1 MRSRFLGTLASLAM
15 VLAVVW
21 AMAGCTD
28 EPRGYIPS
36 PRSQEIAYYALLT
49 YGDET
54 VETLEDLVAF
64 RTFHPA
70 DLEYTENP
78 EFHAMRDYLAQKAE
92 EFGLD
97 FEDMGPLVVIGLG
110 ESDSRIGVVAHG
122 DVQPVDEAKWAS
134 DPFTL
139 DTTSEPG
146 RLVGRGT
153 EDDKGPLVN
162 ALYAMKSLKDR
173 RVPLARRIE
182 LIVAWTEEWDWDPIR
197 TLLETWEPP
206 QINIAFD
213 ANYPV
218 VVAEKGWGQVEAT
231 FPEAETPA
239 NDSPVLELLTGGSFL
254 SQVPEDA
261 TAEIAHPTDE
271 LTALL
276 TQAAAEIDVVDFDF
290 ALGEDRLVVKAHGQ
304 SAHSAV
310 PWDGRN
316 AITHLAVL
324 LGQVEWPQTTEQTA
338 AAQTVRFINDLVGTG
353 DYAEKFGDLAYS
365 HPFMGQLTLTLATVK
380 ASEEGDGL
388 TSGISFRRPEGRT
401 KEQVQA
407 SVTATLEDWK
417 SSTGISDLTWEI
429 EIYNPYSVT
438 DAPQVPVLLDV
449 FRHYTG
455 IEDAQP
461 ESMGGGTNASL
472 LPNGVSFGP
481 SMPDAA
487 YTGHSEHEFITREQF
502 KLDLQMYT
510 AALTQL
516 AAE

>member
-1 MRSRFLGTLASLAM
+1 LKNTRNRFFSALTAL
-15 VLAVVW
+15 VLSFSV
-21 AMAGCTD
+21 AGCTD
-28 EPRGYIPS
+28 QPRGYVPS

-49 YGDET
+49 YADEA
-54 VETLEDLVAF
+54 VETLADLVAF
-64 RTFHPA
+64 ETFHPD

-78 EFHAMRDYLAQKAE
+78 EFHAMREYLAGKAD

-97 FEDMGPLVVIGLG
+97 FEDKGSLVVIGLG
-110 ESDSRIGVVAHG
+110 DSDSRIGVVAHG
-122 DVQPVDEAKWAS
+122 DVQPVDPTKWAS

-139 DTTSEPG
+139 DMVSEPG

-162 ALYAMKSLKDR
+162 ALYAMRSLKDR
-173 RVPLARRIE
+173 RVPLSRRIE
-182 LIVAWTEEWDWDPIR
+182 LIVAWTEESDWDPIR
-197 TLLETWEPP
+197 ELLETWEPP

-213 ANYPV
+213 ASYPV
-218 VVAEKGWGQVEAT
+218 VVAEKGWGQIKVT
-231 FPEAETPA
+231 IPDSDTPA
-239 NDSPVLELLTGGSFL
+239 GDSPVLENITGGLFL

-261 TAEIAHPTDE
+261 EAQIARPTAE
-271 LTALL
+271 LTARL
-276 TQAAAEIDVVDFDF
+276 TQAAAEVEAVDFEF
-290 ALGEDRLVVKAHGQ
+290 SPGEDRLVIHARGR
-304 SAHSAV
+304 SAHSSV
-310 PWDGRN
+310 PWEGSN
-316 AITHLAVL
+316 ALTHLAAL
-324 LGQVEWPQTTEQTA
+324 LGRVEWPQTTA
-338 AAQTVRFINDLVGTG
+338 ARTVRFINDLVGTG
-353 DYAEKFGDLAYS
+353 DYAERFGDLAYS
-365 HPFMGQLTLTLATVK
+365 HPFMGELTLTLATVK
-380 ASEEGDGL
+380 ASEAGDGL

-401 KEQVQA
+401 KEEVEA
-407 SVTATLEDWK
+407 SIIGALEDWRDA
-417 SSTGISDLTWEI
+417 TGISDLFWEV

-455 IEDAQP
+455 IEDAAP
-461 ESMGGGTNASL
+461 VAMGGGTNASL

-481 SMPDAA
+481 SMPGAA